1 VSAKD
6 QNAKHLL
13 LCPENRSVQGSVQS
27 NYGHEKRTRTRKSDT
42 KVMFDRYDL
51 IWYRYDQKVLIV
63 FLKYIFLSIIGIFTI
78 LLNPVT
84 VRAATITDIRFWSAP
99 DHTRVVLDLT
109 EPIQYESFFQE
120 NPPQSYLELKG
131 ATLLT
136 QKKEIEVNDPYLTRI
151 GLTKLAKGKIRLIF
165 YQKRPLNVTIFPLK
179 PYQDKPHRLVIDL
192 LDLAQEKKQQEERQ
206 RQKEISPKGTR
217 VVVIDPGHG
226 GEDPGAVGPRKT
238 MEKDIVL
245 KVGEQLTRLFSQDK
259 EIQTYLTRKGD
270 YFIPLEQRIKIAREY
285 GADLFV
291 SLHTDGSFNP
301 QARGS
306 SVYCL
311 SLTGATDEAAKILAD
326 KENMSNVLGGAFL
339 RPASIT
345 KDPNLNQILL
355 DLMQNNS
362 MKESSRFAELFLE
375 DVKGINHLKYPSS
388 RQANFIVLKAPD
400 IPSAL
405 VEMAFITNK
414 EDERLLNR
422 KEFQEKMTT
431 TLAASI
437 RRYFKQ

>member
-1 VSAKD
+1 
-6 QNAKHLL
+6 
-13 LCPENRSVQGSVQS
+13 
-27 NYGHEKRTRTRKSDT
+27 
-42 KVMFDRYDL
+42 M
-51 IWYRYDQKVLIV
+51 V

-78 LLNPVT
+78 LLNSVI

-99 DHTRVVLDLT
+99 DHTRVVLYLT
-109 EPIQYESFFQE
+109 EPIQYESFSQE
-120 NPPQSYLELKG
+120 NPPQSHLELKG
-131 ATLLT
+131 VTLLT
-136 QKKEIEVNDPYLTRI
+136 QKKEIEVNDPYLTKI
-151 GLTKLAKGKIRLIF
+151 GLTKLAKGKIRLVF

-192 LDLAQEKKQQEERQ
+192 VDLAQEKKEQEERQ
-206 RQKEISPKGTR
+206 SQKEISPKGTKI
-217 VVVIDPGHG
+217 VVIDPGHG

-245 KVGEQLTRLFSQDK
+245 KVGEKLIHLFSQDK

-270 YFIPLEQRIKIAREY
+270 YFIPLEQRIKMAREY

-375 DVKGINHLKYPSS
+375 DVKGINHLKYPSY

>member
-1 VSAKD
+1 MRFDVVSI
-6 QNAKHLL
+6 
-13 LCPENRSVQGSVQS
+13 P
-27 NYGHEKRTRTRKSDT
+27 
-42 KVMFDRYDL
+42 
-51 IWYRYDQKVLIV
+51 QKVFMV
-63 FLKYIFLSIIGIFTI
+63 PSKYISLSFIGIFII
-78 LLNPVT
+78 LLHSVT
-84 VRAATITDIRFWSAP
+84 VQAAMITDIRFWSAP
-99 DHTRVVLDLT
+99 DHARVVLDLT
-109 EPIQYESFFQE
+109 EPIQYVSSSQE
-120 NPPQSYLELKG
+120 NPPQSHLELRGVTVFTRKR
-131 ATLLT
+131 
-136 QKKEIEVNDPYLTRI
+136 EVEVNDPFLSKISLTE
-151 GLTKLAKGKIRLIF
+151 LEKGKVKLILH
-165 YQKRPLNVTIFPLK
+165 QKRPLNLDIFPLK

-192 LDLAQEKKQQEERQ
+192 VDFALEKKQQEERQ
-206 RQKEISPKGTR
+206 RQKEIRPKGTK
-217 VVVIDPGHG
+217 VVAIDPGHG

-245 KVGEQLTRLFSQDK
+245 KVGEKLARLFGQDK
-259 EIQTYLTRKGD
+259 EIQTFLTRKGD
-270 YFIPLEQRIKIAREY
+270 YFIPLEQRIKVAREY

-291 SLHTDGSFNP
+291 SLHADGSFNP

-311 SLTGATDEAAKILAD
+311 SLSGATDEAAKILAD
-326 KENMSNVLGGAFL
+326 KENTSNLLGGAFL
-339 RPASIT
+339 RPVSIG

-362 MKESSRFAELFLE
+362 MKESFRFAELFLE

-388 RQANFIVLKAPD
+388 RQANFIVLKSPD

-422 KEFQEKMTT
+422 NEFQEKMAG

-437 RRYFKQ
+437 RRYFR